1 MAQLRLILLLQ
12 VIQKIGLC
20 ISLYDVLWT
29 SEGLIGH
36 GTGLVN
42 VNGKFGLPCAS
53 WQLILTNG
61 TVEFR
66 MIVFRP
72 FKGEVLLGKIRSSTV
87 NGINVRTEFFD
98 EIFIPYS
105 ELPQGAE

>member
-1 MAQLRLILLLQ
+1 
-12 VIQKIGLC
+12 
-20 ISLYDVLWT
+20 
-29 SEGLIGH
+29 
-36 GTGLVN
+36 
-42 VNGKFGLPCAS
+42 
-53 WQLILTNG
+53 
-61 TVEFR
+61 

>member
-1 MAQLRLILLLQ
+1 M
-12 VIQKIGLC
+12 IQKIGLC
-20 ISLYDVLWT
+20 ISLYDILWT

-36 GTGLVN
+36 GTGFVN
-42 VNGKFGLPCAS
+42 VN
-53 WQLILTNG
+53 
-61 TVEFR
+61 VEFR

-72 FKGEVLLGKIRSSTV
+72 FKGEVMLGKIRSSTV
-87 NGINVRTEFFD
+87 NGINVGTEFFD